1 MFFCIISNI
10 LQIEINGPITPI
22 TSSYVK
28 RAIKTANEKNYD
40 FILMIIN
47 TPGGLESAMREIVK
61 EILNSKVKVI
71 AYVYPSGSRAASAGV
86 FIVLAS
92 HITAMASSTNIG
104 SASPVS
110 LTGGMDSVMQK
121 KVMNDANA
129 FLKSILKTRNK
140 PEFWSDSF
148 VIYAKSYSSSQMK
161 EFGLIDYLVDNVS
174 DLLDSLDVKNKVI
187 DKLDMSL
194 REKILEKIADPNI
207 AYFLLIIG
215 LYGIIFELA
224 SPGWG
229 ISGTI
234 GIIALLLAL
243 FALQVLSANLV
254 GLLLIII
261 AFILFFAEIKLQ
273 TGGFLAIGGTI
284 SFLIGSLML
293 FDISNPQIRISIF
306 SILTAL
312 ILTLIFFF
320 VIIAFA
326 IKALRQKPQTG
337 SESVIG
343 KVGVAI
349 EDFQKGEGRIMILGE
364 IWFAQS
370 NDIILKDD
378 KVEVIGIEGL
388 TLKVRKINSS

>member
-1 MFFCIISNI
+1 
-10 LQIEINGPITPI
+10 
-22 TSSYVK
+22 
-28 RAIKTANEKNYD
+28 
-40 FILMIIN
+40 MIIN

-86 FIVLAS
+86 FIVLSS
-92 HITAMASSTNIG
+92 HITAMASGTNIG

-110 LTGGMDSVMQK
+110 LTGGMDSIMQK

-129 FLKSILKTRNK
+129 FLKSILRTRNK

-161 EFGLIDYLVDNVS
+161 EFGLIDYLVDNVNE
-174 DLLDSLDVKNKVI
+174 LLDSISIKNKVI
-187 DKLDMSL
+187 DKLNMSL

-234 GIIALLLAL
+234 GVIALLLSL

-273 TGGFLAIGGTI
+273 TGGFLAIGGTV

-312 ILTLIFFF
+312 LLTLIFFF

-326 IKALRQKPQTG
+326 IKALKQKPQTG
-337 SESVIG
+337 SESIIG
-343 KVGVAI
+343 RVGVAI
-349 EDFQKGEGRIMILGE
+349 ENFQKGEGRVMILGE

-370 NDIILKDD
+370 NDNILKDD

>member
-1 MFFCIISNI
+1 
-10 LQIEINGPITPI
+10 
-22 TSSYVK
+22 
-28 RAIKTANEKNYD
+28 
-40 FILMIIN
+40 
-47 TPGGLESAMREIVK
+47 
-61 EILNSKVKVI
+61 
-71 AYVYPSGSRAASAGV
+71 
-86 FIVLAS
+86 
-92 HITAMASSTNIG
+92 
-104 SASPVS
+104 
-110 LTGGMDSVMQK
+110 
-121 KVMNDANA
+121 
-129 FLKSILKTRNK
+129 
-140 PEFWSDSF
+140 
-148 VIYAKSYSSSQMK
+148 MK

-174 DLLDSLDVKNKVI
+174 DLLDSLNVKNKVI

-234 GIIALLLAL
+234 GVIALLLAL
-243 FALQVLSANLV
+243 YALQVLSANLV

>member
-1 MFFCIISNI
+1 MFLLLTSSI
-10 LQIEINGPITPI
+10 LRIDIDGPITPI

-28 RAIKTANEKNYD
+28 RAFKTANEKNYEY
-40 FILMIIN
+40 ILIVIN

-61 EILNSKVKVI
+61 EILNSRIKVI
-71 AYVYPSGSRAASAGV
+71 AYVYPRGARAASAGV
-86 FIVLAS
+86 FIILSA
-92 HITAMASSTNIG
+92 HITAMANGTNMG

-110 LTGGMDSVMQK
+110 LTGGLDSIMQK

-148 VIYAKSYSSSQMK
+148 VIYAKSYSSEQLKS
-161 EFGLIDYLVDNVS
+161 FGLIDYLIDDIGS
-174 DLLDSLDVKNKVI
+174 LLDSVSIKNKII
-187 DKLDMSL
+187 DKFEMTF

-234 GIIALLLAL
+234 GVISLLLAL

-261 AFILFFAEIKLQ
+261 AFILFFAEVKLQ
-273 TGGFLAIGGTI
+273 SGGLLAIGGTI
-284 SFLIGSLML
+284 SFIIGSLML
-293 FDISNPQIRISIF
+293 FDISNPQIRVSLISIV
-306 SILTAL
+306 IATG
-312 ILTLIFFF
+312 LTLIFFF
-320 VIIAFA
+320 VIISFA
-326 IKALRQKPQTG
+326 IKALRRKPETG
-337 SESVIG
+337 TESLLGKIG
-343 KVGVAI
+343 TAI
-349 EDFQKGEGRIMILGE
+349 ENFQNREGRVMLFGE
-364 IWFAQS
+364 IWFAYS
-370 NDIILKDD
+370 EDDIKKGD

-388 TLKVRKINSS
+388 TLNVRKTN

>member
-1 MFFCIISNI
+1 MLFCIISNI
-10 LQIEINGPITPI
+10 LQIEINGPITPV

-28 RAIKTANEKNYD
+28 RAIKIANEKNYD

-61 EILNSKVKVI
+61 EILNSKVKII

-92 HITAMASSTNIG
+92 HITAMASGTNIG

-129 FLKSILKTRNK
+129 FLKSILKIRNK

-161 EFGLIDYLVDNVS
+161 EFGLIDYLVDNVNE
-174 DLLDSLDVKNKVI
+174 LLDSIGVKNKVI

-234 GIIALLLAL
+234 GVIALLLSL
-243 FALQVLSANLV
+243 FALQVLS
-254 GLLLIII
+254 
-261 AFILFFAEIKLQ
+261 
-273 TGGFLAIGGTI
+273 
-284 SFLIGSLML
+284 
-293 FDISNPQIRISIF
+293 
-306 SILTAL
+306 
-312 ILTLIFFF
+312 
-320 VIIAFA
+320 
-326 IKALRQKPQTG
+326 
-337 SESVIG
+337 
-343 KVGVAI
+343 
-349 EDFQKGEGRIMILGE
+349 
-364 IWFAQS
+364 
-370 NDIILKDD
+370 
-378 KVEVIGIEGL
+378 
-388 TLKVRKINSS
+388 